1 MMEINSREIAIL
13 LWSGGLLLWASWKS
27 KDLRKSLGGVLRAV
41 SHHKILIPCAI
52 AGAYAAACV
61 ILLWKFGFWESAN
74 LKTTLLWLLTFAFV
88 TMGEVVQSEHGV
100 KKLKAVVKDTL
111 SATAVVLFIGEFHT
125 FPLWAELLLVPSLVV
140 VGLMLAMAERM
151 PEHTIVLKPLRF
163 IQSAAGLSILGYS
176 LLRIAQDMGGFATV
190 TTGREFAV
198 PILLSLMFLPF
209 LYGLM
214 LYAAYENAAVRLRF
228 SMKDGPLGRYAFWRG
243 LISFRTDID
252 LFRRFVRDLGL
263 HDVDDQPTVNRMIRD
278 LRNLKQ
284 RESNPPAVPWSLGWS
299 PYQAAAF
306 LSAHDLATKDY
317 HRSFGGW
324 WAESPMK
331 RIGGGLFHDHLTYR
345 IFGNE
350 EAATR
355 LKLVLNAN
363 LPGTPDQSDA
373 AFQLTALALTEK
385 ALGLSER
392 EQLETSWDTLS
403 TAPLQFGDVIALLA
417 HDAWGSEL
425 RGGYERRFEL
435 RHAAHVADGWE
446 TS

>member
-1 MMEINSREIAIL
+1 
-13 LWSGGLLLWASWKS
+13 
-27 KDLRKSLGGVLRAV
+27 
-41 SHHKILIPCAI
+41 
-52 AGAYAAACV
+52 
-61 ILLWKFGFWESAN
+61 
-74 LKTTLLWLLTFAFV
+74 
-88 TMGEVVQSEHGV
+88 
-100 KKLKAVVKDTL
+100 
-111 SATAVVLFIGEFHT
+111 
-125 FPLWAELLLVPSLVV
+125 
-140 VGLMLAMAERM
+140 
-151 PEHTIVLKPLRF
+151 
-163 IQSAAGLSILGYS
+163 
-176 LLRIAQDMGGFATV
+176 
-190 TTGREFAV
+190 
-198 PILLSLMFLPF
+198 MFLPF

-228 SMKDGPLGRYAFWRG
+228 SMKDSPLRRYAFWRG

-263 HDVDDQPTVNRMIRD
+263 HDVTDKPTVNRTIRD

-284 RESNPPAVPWSLGWS
+284 RESNPPAVPWSLGWL

-317 HRSFGGW
+317 HRSFGVW
-324 WAESPMK
+324 LAESPMK
-331 RIGGGLFHDHLTYR
+331 DIGGGLFHDHLTYR

-373 AFQLTALALTEK
+373 AFQLTALSLTEK

-392 EQLETSWDTLS
+392 EQLEASWDTLS
-403 TAPLQFGDVIALLA
+403 TAPLQFGDVIAALA